1 MYRPLPAYRFALLLG
16 VLSFLLP
23 GHIFSQ
29 SADEPKG
36 SRILAFQPVGVA
48 DTAKTILE
56 VRLHDHTSHEAVMGA
71 TVLIRRDNDK
81 MFGKVSAADGS
92 VRFVVKPAEYSIR
105 VQMTGLQSLE
115 EAGINLEKGKAYRME
130 IAMVK
135 N

>member
-1 MYRPLPAYRFALLLG
+1 MYCPLPVFRFTLFLG
-16 VLSFLLP
+16 ILIFLLP
-23 GHIFSQ
+23 GPVFSQ
-29 SADEPKG
+29 SSDEPQG
-36 SRILAFQPVGVA
+36 SRILAFQAVGVA
-48 DTAKTILE
+48 DTAKTVLE
-56 VRLHDHTSHEAVMGA
+56 VRLKDKSNNEPIMGA

-105 VQMTGLQSLE
+105 VQLTGLQSLE
-115 EAGINLEKGKAYRME
+115 ESGINLEKGKAYRME